1 MSEQN
6 PPSHLDPRLQK
17 TIARSQAG
25 TNENFETSEEAE
37 ELVSVI
43 AKVKN
48 VQTFLDLPGVY
59 QGKRI
64 TLAPDK
70 SGHIVT
76 AKVSVSRLEQI
87 QQSSVV
93 MTLSSAQPIKL
104 MLKDTL
110 REIGL
115 SAPGPLE
122 MNGGN
127 GVIIGIIDH
136 GCDFAHQNFRN
147 SDGTTRLLSL
157 MTQSVNLINGQTKEI
172 IYTPDKI
179 NTALQNINPYQQ
191 LGYDPG
197 YSSHGTHVMDIAAG
211 NGLAK
216 MSPGVAPKADI
227 IFVDPDYRDIQNGEL
242 GNFADSRNL
251 LNSVKYVFDEAGA
264 TPCVINI
271 SLGTY
276 GGPHDGTSL
285 VEQGIDGLVM
295 EQTNRAVVIA
305 AGNAF
310 DDRIHASGT
319 ITEGSFTDLHW
330 EVFEGD
336 TTNNEVEIWYSGE
349 DEFRIELLNRDHQ
362 SIFNIGVGEKAD
374 SPGFFA
380 AHTKGSNGDHQA
392 MIFSGSGLAGV
403 WIVRIHGVKAA
414 HGTFHAWIERDDNR
428 NLHKFNQS
436 RFQSPV
442 DNTCTLG
449 SICCGQKSIVVG
461 SYNGKDPSLPIS
473 YFSSAGPTRDG
484 RQKPEI
490 SAPGHF
496 IIAACSRTINEPK
509 IDSGTSMAAPVVT
522 GVIAL
527 MLAEAVKYDL
537 KLSIDEIRRLL
548 FSTTKRNPPAEQ
560 GWNNQYGNGRVNAV
574 AAVKSVTA
582 LVGNMP
588 VPS

>member
-251 LNSVKYVFDEAGA
+251 LNSVK
-264 TPCVINI
+264 
-271 SLGTY
+271 
-276 GGPHDGTSL
+276 
-285 VEQGIDGLVM
+285 
-295 EQTNRAVVIA
+295 
-305 AGNAF
+305 
-310 DDRIHASGT
+310 
-319 ITEGSFTDLHW
+319 
-330 EVFEGD
+330 
-336 TTNNEVEIWYSGE
+336 
-349 DEFRIELLNRDHQ
+349 
-362 SIFNIGVGEKAD
+362 
-374 SPGFFA
+374 
-380 AHTKGSNGDHQA
+380 
-392 MIFSGSGLAGV
+392 
-403 WIVRIHGVKAA
+403 
-414 HGTFHAWIERDDNR
+414 
-428 NLHKFNQS
+428 
-436 RFQSPV
+436 
-442 DNTCTLG
+442 
-449 SICCGQKSIVVG
+449 
-461 SYNGKDPSLPIS
+461 
-473 YFSSAGPTRDG
+473 
-484 RQKPEI
+484 
-490 SAPGHF
+490 
-496 IIAACSRTINEPK
+496 
-509 IDSGTSMAAPVVT
+509 
-522 GVIAL
+522 
-527 MLAEAVKYDL
+527 
-537 KLSIDEIRRLL
+537 
-548 FSTTKRNPPAEQ
+548 
-560 GWNNQYGNGRVNAV
+560 
-574 AAVKSVTA
+574 
-582 LVGNMP
+582 
-588 VPS
+588 